1 MPQLLLVSAVDDDS
15 VEGDSGSSVVLTALG
30 AEGALQGAAVALEV
44 RAKDNDVA
52 ALVLEPEQDDA
63 RVVLPGVPHVLRV
76 RLGSRPRADVTISAS
91 SEEPLLQ
98 QQGLKG
104 AWRAEPSQ
112 LRFTQYT
119 WNEAQA
125 VTVVADRAGA
135 VGALRLASA
144 SLDADYAAL
153 SPRVVSFAAEAAVVL
168 GSGFGGGIGLR
179 VQLDVAALALREGE
193 TAVYAVSLAGRVPP
207 GAVARV
213 ELSFDAHAASAG

>member
-1 MPQLLLVSAVDDDS
+1 M
-15 VEGDSGSSVVLTALG
+15 
-30 AEGALQGAAVALEV
+30 
-44 RAKDNDVA
+44 
-52 ALVLEPEQDDA
+52 
-63 RVVLPGVPHVLRV
+63 LRV

-168 GSGFGGGIGLR
+168 GSGFGGGISLR